1 MGLPCSIEKL
11 HRGLIE
17 LPVYRLTTRMYIQK
31 VPKNIRIMS
40 ILVVGSQKTLANHR
54 VELRPM

>member
-17 LPVYRLTTRMYIQK
+17 LPVCRLTTRMYVQRL
-31 VPKNIRIMS
+31 PKNIRITS
-40 ILVVGSQKTLANHR
+40 ILVVGSQKILALHWQTIG
-54 VELRPM
+54 

>member
-17 LPVYRLTTRMYIQK
+17 LPVYRLTIPGCTDREYLK
-31 VPKNIRIMS
+31 
-40 ILVVGSQKTLANHR
+40 IL
-54 VELRPM
+54 E